1 MQHLQKTGGGGSR
14 LAHPTRM
21 RILRPPTAEEPKDS
35 SPDSLFCT
43 AVHQERFTM
52 PVQPSGSTF
61 FLKIAG
67 VSPNNFHS
75 GNCSQD
81 TAPKGH
87 FFRPLFST
95 AYTLFQVP
103 YAVSPLLATLT
114 KTAGCVPTLPK
125 MEHAGQLIA
134 AKTIPVTA
142 APSDSPT
149 LRLLNPSTLALS
161 DHTSAPL
168 VFSSPMYSICPARD
182 LCSRAPGNVVGAF
195 GICSRE
201 SPVTVHRCH
210 GQRRQRSKSSR
221 NATTR
226 LAGAHSAQHRSQGHW
241 SELSVARAVQRFSR
255 FGDVS
260 AHAHP
265 SRVARRAPSVFV
277 RVLSGTLRRSHHISR
292 LP

>member
-43 AVHQERFTM
+43 AVHQERFTI
-52 PVQPSGSTF
+52 PVQPSGSTL

-103 YAVSPLLATLT
+103 YPVSPLRATLT
-114 KTAGCVPTLPK
+114 KTAGCIP
-125 MEHAGQLIA
+125 
-134 AKTIPVTA
+134 TIPILELFQLSGSLITFQ
-142 APSDSPT
+142 S
-149 LRLLNPSTLALS
+149 STLQRE
-161 DHTSAPL
+161 TSAPSYPL
-168 VFSSPMYSICPARD
+168 LLQSS
-182 LCSRAPGNVVGAF
+182 
-195 GICSRE
+195 GIWITG
-201 SPVTVHRCH
+201 PVL
-210 GQRRQRSKSSR
+210 GI
-221 NATTR
+221 
-226 LAGAHSAQHRSQGHW
+226 
-241 SELSVARAVQRFSR
+241 
-255 FGDVS
+255 
-260 AHAHP
+260 
-265 SRVARRAPSVFV
+265 
-277 RVLSGTLRRSHHISR
+277 LRRNS
-292 LP
+292 